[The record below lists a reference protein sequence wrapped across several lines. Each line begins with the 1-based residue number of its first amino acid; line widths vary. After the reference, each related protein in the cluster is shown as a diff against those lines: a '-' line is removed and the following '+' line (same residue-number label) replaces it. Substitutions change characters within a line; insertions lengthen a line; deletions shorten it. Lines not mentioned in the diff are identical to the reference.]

1 MQSTK
6 KIESRLLSFNF
17 FIQQKN
23 NVNREIM
30 LTSGFNLKHMS
41 QYRVRNRM
49 SFGTKIIRLS
59 FLLIMVIAL
68 FLLVDRLFRLGYLE
82 LFY

>member
-1 MQSTK
+1 
-6 KIESRLLSFNF
+6 
-17 FIQQKN
+17 
-23 NVNREIM
+23 M